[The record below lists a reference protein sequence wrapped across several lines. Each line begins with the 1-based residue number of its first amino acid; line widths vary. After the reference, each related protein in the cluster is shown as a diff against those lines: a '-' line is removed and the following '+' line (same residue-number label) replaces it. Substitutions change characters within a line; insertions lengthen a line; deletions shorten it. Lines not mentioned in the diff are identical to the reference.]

1 MNLPIYSLEEIL
13 FGPANPEFT
22 RAVLPELPRIG
33 ADRPLRVITCD
44 RIQNDADVR
53 NAARHWAGMI
63 ERLRERHN
71 TFDAHEAECGLQPYN
86 SAQSRRNAYRTAG
99 VRTCGGGAEPH
110 RLWGC
115 GASA

>member
-1 MNLPIYSLEEIL
+1 MNLAIDSLEEIL
-13 FGPANPEFT
+13 FGPANPEFA
-22 RAVLPELPRIG
+22 RAVLAEFPGIG
-33 ADRPLRVITCD
+33 ADRFLRVITGD

-71 TFDAHEAECGLQPYN
+71 TFEAHEAECGLQPYN

-99 VRTCGGGAEPH
+99 VRTRGGVSDPH
-110 RLWGC
+110 RQC
-115 GASA
+115 SCRASA